1 MTDYWVEKYMKSL
14 FGLGNSEIPE
24 ALQRLDM
31 LTREESGM
39 VVARNLKITHD
50 VDDNVK
56 SMMEVTQDVDGN
68 VKAAR
73 ELIQD
78 VDSNVKVVDD
88 NVKTIMDGA
97 QSSLTFIMHAGV
109 NQLPVVAKNSNERA
123 KTYVTP

>member
-39 VVARNLKITHD
+39 VVARNLEITHD

-88 NVKTIMDGA
+88 NVKIIIDGA
-97 QSSLTFIMHAGV
+97 
-109 NQLPVVAKNSNERA
+109 
-123 KTYVTP
+123 